1 MPLVISKGLMQDNVA
16 RVKCKANK
24 KRRKNV
30 KEDKIC
36 LLSFLVSA
44 LGSVSVLVVQLKLIN
59 E

>member
-1 MPLVISKGLMQDNVA
+1 MLLVISKGLMQDNMA

-24 KRRKNV
+24 KRRKDP

-36 LLSFLVSA
+36 ILSFLVSA
-44 LGSVSVLVVQLKLIN
+44 LGSASVLVVQLKLIN